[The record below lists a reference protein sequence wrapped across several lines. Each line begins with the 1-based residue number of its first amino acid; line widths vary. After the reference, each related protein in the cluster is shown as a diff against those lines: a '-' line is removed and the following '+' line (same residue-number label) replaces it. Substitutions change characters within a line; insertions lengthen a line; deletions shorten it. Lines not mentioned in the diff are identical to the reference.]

1 MMMTMDM
8 ETTAEL
14 TENESITPEAPIQQQ
29 QQPAKTTA
37 DVGVIFR

>member
-1 MMMTMDM
+1 MMMMTMDM

-29 QQPAKTTA
+29 QQQQQQQQPMSM
-37 DVGVIFR
+37 